1 MSETVQPRTLY
12 LVATPIGNLED
23 ITYRAIKI
31 LKGVDLIAA
40 EDTRKTKILLDHY
53 DIQKEMVS
61 YFAFN
66 EAKRTSEL
74 IKKLKLGLSIA
85 IVSDA
90 GTPGISDPAHRLVR
104 AAIDEDINIIPIPGA
119 SAFISALIV
128 SGLSTDSFIFEGFLP
143 HKKGRKTRLGQLAK
157 ETRTII
163 LYESPH
169 RLLRTLS
176 ELSIF
181 MGDRRI
187 VVAREITK
195 KFEEIYRGNISQAL
209 IHFSQKSIKGEF
221 VLIIGV
227 PYKNINNI

>member
-1 MSETVQPRTLY
+1 MSETIQPGTLY

-23 ITYRAIKI
+23 ITYRAVKI
-31 LKGVDLIAA
+31 LTGVDLIAA

-53 DIQKEMVS
+53 NIQKEMVS

-66 EAKRTSEL
+66 EAKRTPEL
-74 IKKLKLGLSIA
+74 IQKLKQGLSIA

-90 GTPGISDPAHRLVR
+90 GTPGISDPAYRLVR
-104 AAIDEDINIIPIPGA
+104 AAIDEGINIISIPGA

-128 SGLSTDSFIFEGFLP
+128 SGLSTDSFVFEGFLP
-143 HKKGRKTRLGQLAK
+143 HKKGRKTKLEQLAK

-176 ELSIF
+176 ELLTF

-195 KFEEIYRGNISQAL
+195 KFEEIYRGKISNAL
-209 IHFSQKSIKGEF
+209 NNFSQKSIKGEF
-221 VLIIGV
+221 VLIIGTQ
-227 PYKNINNI
+227 K

>member
-1 MSETVQPRTLY
+1 MTETIQPGTLY

-23 ITYRAIKI
+23 ITYRAVKI
-31 LKGVDLIAA
+31 LTGVDLIAA

-53 DIQKEMVS
+53 NIQKEMVS

-66 EAKRTSEL
+66 EAKRTPEL
-74 IKKLKLGLSIA
+74 IQKLKQGLSIA

-90 GTPGISDPAHRLVR
+90 GTPGISDPAYRLVR
-104 AAIDEDINIIPIPGA
+104 AAIDEGINIISIPGA

-128 SGLSTDSFIFEGFLP
+128 SGLSTDSFVFEGFLP
-143 HKKGRKTRLGQLAK
+143 HKKGRKTKLEQLAK

-176 ELSIF
+176 ELLTF

-195 KFEEIYRGNISQAL
+195 KFEEIYRGKISNAL
-209 IHFSQKSIKGEF
+209 NNFSQKSIKGEF
-221 VLIIGV
+221 VLIIGTQ
-227 PYKNINNI
+227 K

>member
-1 MSETVQPRTLY
+1 MSETVQPGTLY

-23 ITYRAIKI
+23 ITYRAVKI
-31 LKGVDLIAA
+31 LTGVDLIAA

-53 DIQKEMVS
+53 NIQKEMVS

-66 EAKRTSEL
+66 EAKRTPEL
-74 IKKLKLGLSIA
+74 IQKLKQGLSIA

-90 GTPGISDPAHRLVR
+90 GTPGISDPAYRLVR
-104 AAIDEDINIIPIPGA
+104 AAIDEGINIISIPGA

-128 SGLSTDSFIFEGFLP
+128 SGLSTDSFVFEGFLP
-143 HKKGRKTRLGQLAK
+143 HKKGRKTKLEQLAK

-176 ELSIF
+176 ELLTF

-195 KFEEIYRGNISQAL
+195 KFEEIYRGKISNAL
-209 IHFSQKSIKGEF
+209 NNFSQKSIKGEF
-221 VLIIGV
+221 VLIIGTQ
-227 PYKNINNI
+227 K

>member
-1 MSETVQPRTLY
+1 
-12 LVATPIGNLED
+12 
-23 ITYRAIKI
+23 
-31 LKGVDLIAA
+31 
-40 EDTRKTKILLDHY
+40 DHY
-53 DIQKEMVS
+53 NIQKEMVS

-66 EAKRTSEL
+66 EAKRTPEL
-74 IKKLKLGLSIA
+74 IQKLKQGLSIA

-90 GTPGISDPAHRLVR
+90 GTPGISDPAYRLVR
-104 AAIDEDINIIPIPGA
+104 AAIDEGINIISIPGA

-128 SGLSTDSFIFEGFLP
+128 SGLSTDSFVFEGFLP
-143 HKKGRKTRLGQLAK
+143 HKKGRKTKLEQLAK

-176 ELSIF
+176 ELLTF

-195 KFEEIYRGNISQAL
+195 KFEEIYRGKISNAL
-209 IHFSQKSIKGEF
+209 NNFSQKSIKGEF
-221 VLIIGV
+221 VLIIGTQ
-227 PYKNINNI
+227 K